1 MGRCSTQPRSHMTL
15 NSIFS
20 FRSSRWSS
28 LSPFPSLPR
37 KSFYIHLV
45 APGMTGSS
53 ILETIIAIAANSM
66 SCEDP
71 QPTQLQNMQFCSG
84 KRLPVQGWCCNHCL
98 KVSAVQKEKAPELGV
113 PT

>member
-1 MGRCSTQPRSHMTL
+1 MTL

-20 FRSSRWSS
+20 FRSSRWSG
-28 LSPFPSLPR
+28 LFLFPLVPR
-37 KSFYIHLV
+37 KIFYIHLV

-71 QPTQLQNMQFCSG
+71 QPTQLQNKQFCSG
-84 KRLPVQGWCCNHCL
+84 KRRFVQGWC
-98 KVSAVQKEKAPELGV
+98 
-113 PT
+113 